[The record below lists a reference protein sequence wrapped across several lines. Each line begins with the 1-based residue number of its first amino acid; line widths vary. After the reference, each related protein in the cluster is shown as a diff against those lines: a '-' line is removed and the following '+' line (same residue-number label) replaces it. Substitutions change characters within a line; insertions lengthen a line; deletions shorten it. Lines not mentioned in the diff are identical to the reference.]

1 LTIISYGLLLIFTS
15 VQANLFTQLL
25 YPPFGIISLLFSGF
39 SLYAIFIGFYASSI
53 YIINNYRFVKN
64 LTDKAYQFE
73 FFRNIAKSEFEKQL
87 GKIINDIQMNKDF
100 NINEKTIFEEVNK
113 ENVEEIITLIKEEIK
128 KHKSN
133 EDQQSKSI

>member
-1 LTIISYGLLLIFTS
+1 
-15 VQANLFTQLL
+15 
-25 YPPFGIISLLFSGF
+25 
-39 SLYAIFIGFYASSI
+39 LYAIFIGFYASSI

-133 EDQQSKSI
+133 KDQQSKSI